1 MSQMVDDPFAAVV
14 GQDRAVEVLRR
25 SAEAPV
31 HAYLFV
37 GETGWGTRA
46 AARAFAGELLAGADD
61 PRQAARHRRLAAE
74 ERHPALFVVERSGAS
89 ISVAQTEEIVRQAS
103 MSPPEGTRQVI
114 VIVDIHLVGTRAP
127 MLLKTIEEPPPGT
140 FFVVLTDE
148 VTPELATIAS
158 RCVRVDFGPI
168 PTDVVIDALTAE
180 GVAPETAQQ
189 AARSCGGDLDR
200 ARLLAADP
208 GLQARQ
214 RFWWELPSRLDGSGA
229 RVVELVAEIE
239 ERVAE
244 VLAPLQAQHDTEL
257 AALADRIEQMGGTKG
272 ELREVEARHKR
283 EARRVRTDELRA
295 GLATIADRYRREI
308 GGPDGTRRH
317 LEAGLAI
324 QQLADRLVFNVNE
337 RLALE
342 ALLLELPPVEAV

>member
-1 MSQMVDDPFAAVV
+1 MTELATDPFAGVV

-25 SAEAPV
+25 SAAAPV
-31 HAYLFV
+31 HAYLLV

-46 AARAFAGELLAGADD
+46 AARAFAGELLAAADD
-61 PRQAARHRRLAAE
+61 PEHAGRHRRLAAE
-74 ERHPALFVVERSGAS
+74 ERHPAMLVVERSGAS

-114 VIVDIHLVGTRAP
+114 VIVDVHLVGPRAP
-127 MLLKTIEEPPPGT
+127 MLLKTIEEPPTGT
-140 FFVVLTDE
+140 FFVVLAEE

-168 PTDVVIDALTAE
+168 PVTVVTDRLVAE
-180 GVAPETAQQ
+180 GVDAELAEQ

-208 GLQARQ
+208 GLAARR
-214 RFWWELPSRLDGSGA
+214 RFWWDLPARLDGTGA
-229 RVVELVAEIE
+229 RVAELVAEIDA
-239 ERVAE
+239 RVTE
-244 VLAPLQAQHDTEL
+244 VLAPLQARHDAEL
-257 AALADRIEQMGGTKG
+257 GELSAQMERIGGTRG
-272 ELREVEARHKR
+272 ELRDVEARHKR

-295 GLATIADRYRREI
+295 GLATLTDRYRSELS
-308 GGPDGTRRH
+308 GPDGPARY
-317 LEAGLAI
+317 LAAGEAI
-324 QQLADRLVFNVNE
+324 QTLAERLVFNVNE

-342 ALLLELPPVEAV
+342 ALLLSLPPLESP